1 MTTKLAPELPVV
13 IPVDDETRAMLN
25 YAASP
30 EGRARIDKAR
40 QEIRDGKFVTVGPG
54 YFDEMNRRV
63 AERVAKAHLGK
74 ALTGK
79 A

>member
-1 MTTKLAPELPVV
+1 MTTKLAPEPPVV

-40 QEIRDGKFVTVGPG
+40 QEIRDGKGIAVTSD
-54 YFDEMNRRV
+54 YFDKMNRRV
-63 AERVAKAHLGK
+63 AERVAKAGASKARIGK
-74 ALTGK
+74 A
-79 A
+79 